1 MKRCGRP
8 SKKDNPEENK
18 EKIIQAAI
26 ALIETHGADYITVRR
41 VCAEA
46 DLATGTFYYHFR
58 NKDDLLMHF
67 VRETSFEN
75 IELKTPQSDIADRIM
90 ELYLHLFRQYTK
102 LGEKFM
108 KSFYTADNQALH
120 AYMGEVDGQFEAG
133 TIMARCERELA
144 KAQHAGYI
152 KNGTNV
158 HQLSADICTIAKGC
172 IFEWCLSGGKQDIA
186 TAFRRI
192 LECYGSASP
201 PSSPCS

>member
-8 SKKDNPEENK
+8 PKKDHPEENK

-26 ALIETHGADYITVRR
+26 ALIEAHGADYITVRR

-46 DLATGTFYYHFR
+46 NLATGTFYYHFR

-75 IELKTPQSDIADRIM
+75 IELKTPQSGIAERIT

-108 KSFYTADNQALH
+108 KNFYTADNQALH
-120 AYMGEVDGQFEAG
+120 AYMGEVDGKFEPE
-133 TIMARCERELA
+133 TIMSRCEQELTEA
-144 KAQHAGYI
+144 QKAGRI
-152 KNGTNV
+152 KNGTNI

-172 IFEWCLSGGKQDIA
+172 IFEWCLSGGKQDIG
-186 TAFRRI
+186 TAFGRI
-192 LECYGSASP
+192 LQGYLKSIH
-201 PSSPCS
+201 

>member
-8 SKKDNPEENK
+8 QKKDNPEENK

-26 ALIETHGADYITVRR
+26 ALIEVHGAEYITVRR

-67 VRETSFEN
+67 VREASFEH
-75 IELKTPQSDIADRIM
+75 IELETALPDVVGRIT
-90 ELYLHLFRQYTK
+90 ELYLHLFRQYTN

-120 AYMGEVDGQFEAG
+120 AYMGEIDGQFEVG
-133 TIMARCERELA
+133 TIMARCEQELA
-144 KAQHAGYI
+144 EAQDAGHI
-152 KNGTNV
+152 KKGTNI
-158 HQLSADICTIAKGC
+158 HQLSADVCTIAKGC
-172 IFEWCLSGGKQDIA
+172 IFEWCLSSGKQDIG
-186 TAFRRI
+186 TAFERI
-192 LECYGSASP
+192 LQCYLKSNT
-201 PSSPCS
+201 